1 MAVPGRAADH
11 TLVPAVSPPPSPA
24 LNAPRARTA
33 APKPSEPHRDTPA
46 SPPKTNPSS
55 CSPTKTHTPPSPP
68 PSTPDGPAPLTLA
81 AGAGQQAPERC
92 TQQQQQQQARPAGS
106 RRPSA
111 ASPAATAPQPHPAA
125 PHSAH
130 GAAGASPP
138 PHHHQHHP
146 DPFPSL
152 PGAAPARVGM
162 GRGGLAARLG
172 SAPLPSSRRRRDW
185 GKEPGAGTGE
195 AAPSRR
201 RHSHSRGAAPDGAD
215 PAATAL
221 RGALKWRPRCLCPA
235 RAAPKGRGVG
245 VCPPTRLPEIPHHSF
260 KGCSRPQA
268 QWGSHSSPHRSG
280 EAAILGLSPQLWLS
294 PRRRSTSTAN
304 FVVKPVPS

>member
-1 MAVPGRAADH
+1 MGRLAVAVPGSAADR
-11 TLVPAVSPPPSPA
+11 TLLPAGSPPPSPA

-33 APKPSEPHRDTPA
+33 APKPSEPHRDTRA

-55 CSPTKTHTPPSPP
+55 CSPTNAHTPPAP

-92 TQQQQQQQARPAGS
+92 AQQQQQQQARPAGS

-152 PGAAPARVGM
+152 PGAAQLGSGWDGAGWQR
-162 GRGGLAARLG
+162 G
-172 SAPLPSSRRRRDW
+172 SAPLRSR
-185 GKEPGAGTGE
+185 PAAAAATGE
-195 AAPSRR
+195 GNRGRGWGRWPRAA
-201 RHSHSRGAAPDGAD
+201 
-215 PAATAL
+215 AATAAEPPL
-221 RGALKWRPRCLCPA
+221 T
-235 RAAPKGRGVG
+235 GRT
-245 VCPPTRLPEIPHHSF
+245 PPPP
-260 KGCSRPQA
+260 P
-268 QWGSHSSPHRSG
+268 
-280 EAAILGLSPQLWLS
+280 
-294 PRRRSTSTAN
+294 
-304 FVVKPVPS
+304 